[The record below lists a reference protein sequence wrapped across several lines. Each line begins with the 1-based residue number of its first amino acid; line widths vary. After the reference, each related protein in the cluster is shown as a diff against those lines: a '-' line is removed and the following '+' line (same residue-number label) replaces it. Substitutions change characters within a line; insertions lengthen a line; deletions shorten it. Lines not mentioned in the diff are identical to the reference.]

1 MSAKMTTFS
10 KVDVSKMDLSEY
22 EDEPVQQTC
31 AMHAPTPPR
40 PPFVTPHAFSQ
51 QLSRCRAK
59 PPRCFHKLRSAA
71 RPAVA
76 RRSAPRPA
84 PARRSR
90 LRILHPP
97 RLYRPHPS
105 QQGISVDGM
114 GDMGGGMSGAGLG
127 LPPDDEDEEWK
138 ACNCESRDKG
148 TKYDL
153 SKGKKKIIKK
163 LIRACPDENKVYI
176 YIYIYI
182 YMHPPPL
189 TTTP

>member
-176 YIYIYI
+176 YIYICTH
-182 YMHPPPL
+182 HP
-189 TTTP
+189 

>member
-1 MSAKMTTFS
+1 
-10 KVDVSKMDLSEY
+10 
-22 EDEPVQQTC
+22 
-31 AMHAPTPPR
+31 
-40 PPFVTPHAFSQ
+40 
-51 QLSRCRAK
+51 
-59 PPRCFHKLRSAA
+59 
-71 RPAVA
+71 
-76 RRSAPRPA
+76 
-84 PARRSR
+84 
-90 LRILHPP
+90 
-97 RLYRPHPS
+97 
-105 QQGISVDGM
+105 M

-189 TTTP
+189 TTIP